1 MGEEVVAK
9 HRAKML
15 ELIQEAEE
23 QQRIYA
29 EEQQRIY
36 AKKQKLIQAAK
47 NKKPSTKSSGK
58 DPNKTWRSVESKG
71 GGRITRKKRIKS
83 LL

>member
-1 MGEEVVAK
+1 MVKNGQMGEEVVAK

-15 ELIQEAEE
+15 ELIQE
-23 QQRIYA
+23 A